1 MKTIATT
8 SKLIA
13 PSKSK
18 AKSKSNYACNECGA
32 MSPKWIGQCHDC
44 QAWNSFTEVV
54 MSTEKSNPRFSGYA
68 GETEAMITPLN
79 EVVSEIAPRLSTGLD
94 ELDRV
99 LGGGLVSGMVVLIG
113 GDPGIGKSTILLQS
127 LASLKGKNKT
137 LYVTG
142 EESLA
147 QVSLRAK
154 RLDLADADL
163 NLLAETRV
171 ERIIALS
178 EKEQPDVMVIDSI
191 QTLYTEVL
199 QAAPGSVSQVRES
212 AAQLVRFAKR
222 SGVAVYLVGHVTK
235 DGSLAGPRVLEHMV
249 DAVLYFEGQQD
260 SRFRVIRAIK
270 NRFGAVNEMGIFGMT
285 DKGLKGINNPS
296 ALFLSRD
303 TEPAA
308 GSIVMVSWE
317 GSRPMLLEV
326 QALVDESPLANPR
339 RVTVG
344 LEPNRLAMLLAV
356 LHRQGGL
363 SVHQLDV
370 FLNVVGGVKISET
383 GSDLA
388 VLFAVLSSFKNKA
401 LDPKL
406 VVFGEV
412 GLGGEIRPVQSGQ
425 ERIKEAAKHGFT
437 RAIVPKGNAPK
448 GVIKDIEVIPVATLQ
463 EAISNL

>member
-1 MKTIATT
+1 MGNPKT
-8 SKLIA
+8 
-13 PSKSK
+13 
-18 AKSKSNYACNECGA
+18 NYACNACGA
-32 MSPKWIGQCHDC
+32 ISPKWVGQCHDC
-44 QAWNSFTEVV
+44 SAWNSFTEVI
-54 MSTEKSNPRFSGYA
+54 MHTEKTNARFSGYA
-68 GETEAMITPLN
+68 GETEACITPLN
-79 EVVSEIAPRLSTGLD
+79 QVVAQIAPRIPSGLD

-127 LASLKGKNKT
+127 LASLKNNYNT

-142 EESLA
+142 EESLS

-154 RLDLADADL
+154 RLDLANSDL

-171 ERIIALS
+171 ERIISLA
-178 EKEQPDVMVIDSI
+178 EKQKPEVMVIDSI
-191 QTLYTEVL
+191 QTLYTEIL

-222 SGVAVYLVGHVTK
+222 TGIAVYLVGHVTK
-235 DGSLAGPRVLEHMV
+235 DGTLAGPRVLEHMV

-260 SRFRVIRAIK
+260 SRFRIIRAIK
-270 NRFGAVNEMGIFGMT
+270 NRFGAVNEMGVFGMT

-303 TEPAA
+303 TDPAP

-317 GSRPMLLEV
+317 GSRPILLEV

-363 SVHQLDV
+363 SLHQLDV

-412 GLGGEIRPVQSGQ
+412 GLGGELRPVQSGQ
-425 ERIKEAAKHGFT
+425 ERIKAAAKHGFT

-448 GVIKDIEVIPVATLQ
+448 NTSLIKDIQVVPVATVQ
-463 EAISNL
+463 EAISNLF

>member
-1 MKTIATT
+1 MI
-8 SKLIA
+8 
-13 PSKSK
+13 SKSK
-18 AKSKSNYACNECGA
+18 SAYVCSECGS
-32 MSPKWIGQCHDC
+32 MSPKWMGQCHDC
-44 QAWNSFTEVV
+44 SAWNSFTEIA
-54 MSTEKSNPRFSGYA
+54 MKSEKTPTRFSGYA
-68 GETEAMITPLN
+68 GESQALITPLSQVLL
-79 EVVSEIAPRLSTGLD
+79 EATPRLSTGLD

-127 LASLKGKNKT
+127 LGSLAKQHKT

-147 QVSLRAK
+147 QVSLRAQ
-154 RLDLADADL
+154 RLDLKESHL

-178 EKEQPDVMVIDSI
+178 ETQKPEVMVIDSI
-191 QTLYTEVL
+191 QTLYTEIL
-199 QAAPGSVSQVRES
+199 QAAPGSVSQLRES
-212 AAQLVRFAKR
+212 AAQLVRFSKR
-222 SGVAVYLVGHVTK
+222 TGIAIYLIGHVTK
-235 DGSLAGPRVLEHMV
+235 EGALAGPRVLEHMV
-249 DAVLYFEGQQD
+249 DVVLYFEGQQD
-260 SRFRVIRAIK
+260 SRYRIIRAIK
-270 NRFGAVNEMGIFGMT
+270 NRFGAVNEIGIFGMT
-285 DKGLKGINNPS
+285 DRGLKGVNNPS

-303 TEPAA
+303 TEPVA

-317 GSRPMLLEV
+317 GTRPILLEV

-344 LEPNRLAMLLAV
+344 LDPNRLAMLLAV

-363 SVHQLDV
+363 SVHQFDV

-388 VLFAVLSSFKNKA
+388 VLFAVLSSFKNRA

-437 RAIVPKGNAPK
+437 RAIVPKSNAPK
-448 GVIKDIEVIPVATLQ
+448 SGVLKDIEVIAVATLQ
-463 EAISNL
+463 EAISNLF